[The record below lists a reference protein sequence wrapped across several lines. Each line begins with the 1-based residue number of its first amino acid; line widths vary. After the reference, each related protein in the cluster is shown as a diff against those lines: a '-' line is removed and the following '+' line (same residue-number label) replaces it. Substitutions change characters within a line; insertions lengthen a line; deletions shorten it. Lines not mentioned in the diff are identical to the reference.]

1 MVAAA
6 TTSGGGGGVTSWL
19 CGRVRTRPRCRGA
32 VNRPFF
38 GSNNQLERLRRFL
51 ALGQDHTTKP
61 AKPEQTRVSS
71 ETVCERAQR
80 TRKTARRL
88 DNNNPGNPHNPTN
101 EEAQQDNAS
110 MIFSPPRR
118 VKAPRVAGSTPLAM
132 MTPRSRPAAGGI
144 VPDDTPPRAG
154 YEYGAGASG
163 GGENGQQEQQEQQDD
178 YASYEDHTSY
188 DDYQFCG
195 EPVQTPAQV
204 SVPAQIP
211 GSAGSLGKL
220 LVLDFE
226 DSARHRVE
234 LELQDLKR
242 DLTISQ
248 QQGIAT
254 VKESRPARRRSR
266 PRSHTSRSTH
276 PHSHSRGPW
285 GHDGAIASPEAQ
297 RRTRAS
303 ANRSTVDRA
312 ILWAKREGGERKARE
327 LKARAEVARALRESE
342 DDCESRI
349 SSVSE
354 RERERLENSRSF
366 RGGSFSGGGGGGT
379 DRRRRNGNG

>member
-1 MVAAA
+1 MPTEA
-6 TTSGGGGGVTSWL
+6 L
-19 CGRVRTRPRCRGA
+19 C
-32 VNRPFF
+32 
-38 GSNNQLERLRRFL
+38 ERLNVPQNSQAF
-51 ALGQDHTTKP
+51 GQQQPRQPHT
-61 AKPEQTRVSS
+61 
-71 ETVCERAQR
+71 
-80 TRKTARRL
+80 
-88 DNNNPGNPHNPTN
+88 PTN

-154 YEYGAGASG
+154 YEYGAGAG
-163 GGENGQQEQQEQQDD
+163 GGGGGGGGRNGQQEQQEQQDD

-204 SVPAQIP
+204 RVPAQIP

>member
-1 MVAAA
+1 M
-6 TTSGGGGGVTSWL
+6 
-19 CGRVRTRPRCRGA
+19 
-32 VNRPFF
+32 
-38 GSNNQLERLRRFL
+38 
-51 ALGQDHTTKP
+51 
-61 AKPEQTRVSS
+61 
-71 ETVCERAQR
+71 
-80 TRKTARRL
+80 
-88 DNNNPGNPHNPTN
+88 
-101 EEAQQDNAS
+101 
-110 MIFSPPRR
+110 MFSPPRR
-118 VKAPRVAGSTPLAM
+118 LKAPRVAGSTPLSM

-154 YEYGAGASG
+154 YEYKAGVG
-163 GGENGQQEQQEQQDD
+163 GGGGGGGSDGNGQHDD

-204 SVPAQIP
+204 QVPAQVP
-211 GSAGSLGKL
+211 GSAGSLRKL
-220 LVLDFE
+220 LVWDYE
-226 DSARHRVE
+226 DSARQRAE

-254 VKESRPARRRSR
+254 VKKSRPARHRPR
-266 PRSHTSRSTH
+266 PRSHTSRST
-276 PHSHSRGPW
+276 HSRGPW

-303 ANRSTVDRA
+303 ANRGTVDRA
-312 ILWAKREGGERKARE
+312 ILLAKRESSARKARE
-327 LKARAEVARALRESE
+327 LKARLEVARALRESE

-366 RGGSFSGGGGGGT
+366 RGGSFSGGGGEGT
-379 DRRRRNGNG
+379 NRTNRRRRNRNG